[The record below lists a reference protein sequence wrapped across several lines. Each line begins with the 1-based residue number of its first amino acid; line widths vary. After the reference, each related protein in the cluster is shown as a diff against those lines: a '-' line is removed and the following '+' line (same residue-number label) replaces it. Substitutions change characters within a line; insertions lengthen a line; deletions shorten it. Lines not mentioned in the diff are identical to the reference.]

1 MPNKTIL
8 RRLRPNEIIRVG
20 DLQWYDGNE
29 KKKQW
34 IIESNFQVD
43 DKDKVVGQTVA
54 QAHKDGCT
62 NFFFRKTK

>member
-20 DLQWYDGNE
+20 DLQWCDGNE
-29 KKKQW
+29 KMKQW
-34 IIESNFQVD
+34 IIDDDIQVSGRI
-43 DKDKVVGQTVA
+43 VGQTVA